1 MSIMSDLAVGFWLG
15 RLGTWLIT
23 VPSVCIVLSIKAAWL
38 SCRRVAE
45 FCDEYVGLCLK
56 FYARLFLVLQ
66 FRVFCREDIGLR
78 LCGGYL
84 FLRKVRL
91 WSQTPWS
98 KCIKQIWDQFL
109 GFCLLCV
116 GTHFM
121 DVVDQSLPA
130 SSLLTWSLLLF
141 AAFVQSFGWR
151 KEVLCQDWHSQ
162 MNSSQGMRGCTVTL
176 LVFFTSKVQ
185 ISSNGHFWNPKLN
198 TWMMEVLLYTNLTHR
213 YSGNQVLFIL

>member
-38 SCRRVAE
+38 SCRRVDE
-45 FCDEYVGLCLK
+45 LCDEYVGLCLK

-141 AAFVQSFGWR
+141 ATFVQSFGWR

-176 LVFFTSKVQ
+176 LVFFTSKV
-185 ISSNGHFWNPKLN
+185 
-198 TWMMEVLLYTNLTHR
+198 
-213 YSGNQVLFIL
+213 